1 MSRLQESE
9 VIPSERRKAF
19 IQQVFWNIR
28 EILVVNTRLRDALS
42 KRQKSYAVVDR
53 IGDIF
58 LEHVPHFGPFVAYGA
73 HQLYGKYE
81 FEREKGQNPT
91 FAAFVEVRF
100 FALGCVSLLILP
112 RRLRSVCQSH
122 VNLSSMPSSPNRQLV
137 SPGTRSCLK
146 PYSNIHRMTV
156 LTKR

>member
-100 FALGCVSLLILP
+100 LALGCVSLLILP

-146 PYSNIHRMTV
+146 PYSSIHRMTV